1 MSFRSARE
9 DTAPLHLTHDRYER
23 SRPDKT
29 NPLAMMDFLVRLVE
43 GRSLT
48 EAVLISTGSTS
59 IKQTDLHVCAVRQD
73 RDATR
78 SSAHMPVTTR
88 LRQVCALLL
97 SYYPQIGPADDAV

>member
-1 MSFRSARE
+1 
-9 DTAPLHLTHDRYER
+9 
-23 SRPDKT
+23 
-29 NPLAMMDFLVRLVE
+29 MMDFLVRLVE

-97 SYYPQIGPADDAV
+97 SYYPQIGPADDAVVVNVRAEVLFASGLPDLAVHDIEIG

>member
-9 DTAPLHLTHDRYER
+9 DTAPLHLTHDRYKR

-48 EAVLISTGSTS
+48 EAVLISTGSRRSNRRIFT
-59 IKQTDLHVCAVRQD
+59 CALCVKIG
-73 RDATR
+73 DAMG
-78 SSAHMPVTTR
+78 SSAHIPGTRRVCWVTASM
-88 LRQVCALLL
+88 CA
-97 SYYPQIGPADDAV
+97 G